1 MPAPS
6 DPSLYE
12 LLEVS
17 QAASAQEIE
26 GAYERISGLV
36 APDSLAVYAMLDE
49 SEVDSLRAQVE
60 QAYQTLRDPE
70 QRAAYD
76 IAQSQAQR
84 SNPAAPGQRL
94 RPLPA
99 SPLPLPEP
107 SVQPKAAAWPVV
119 QPQGPSARVAT
130 RLNVPA
136 ASPSMT
142 SAAPASM
149 RSGPAPAQK
158 PQGGRKALRPTL
170 NLEYGEALEV
180 SGAVLR
186 KIRESAQ
193 ASLEDLSDIT
203 KISKRYLAAVE
214 ADDYAN
220 LPATV
225 YVRGFVSEYA
235 RALGLEAR
243 EVAKSYMTQ
252 YQRQRAQSGK

>member
-1 MPAPS
+1 MAAPS
-6 DPSLYE
+6 QPSLYE

-26 GAYERISGLV
+26 GAYQRVSGLV

-49 SEVDSLRAQVE
+49 SEVDGLRAQVDE
-60 QAYQTLRDPE
+60 AYKTLRDPVL
-70 QRAAYD
+70 RAAYD
-76 IAQSQAQR
+76 MSQR
-84 SNPAAPGQRL
+84 RAAPTASQRL

-99 SPLPLPEP
+99 SELALPEP
-107 SVQPKAAAWPVV
+107 TGPATVAKAPSWPVV

-130 RLNVPA
+130 RLGG
-136 ASPSMT
+136 PS
-142 SAAPASM
+142 
-149 RSGPAPAQK
+149 SGPSSASAGAPGSRPVQMAQR
-158 PQGGRKALRPTL
+158 PQGNRKLLRPTIS
-170 NLEYGEALEV
+170 LEYGDALEV
-180 SGAVLR
+180 TGALLR
-186 KIRESAQ
+186 KVRESAQ
-193 ASLEDLSDIT
+193 ASLEDVSDIT

-252 YQRQRAQSGK
+252 YQRHRAQSGG

>member
-17 QAASAQEIE
+17 HAASAQEIE
-26 GAYERISGLV
+26 GAYQRISGLV

-49 SEVDSLRAQVE
+49 AEVDVLRAQVDE
-60 QAYQTLRDPE
+60 AYKTLRDPAA
-70 QRAAYD
+70 RMAYD
-76 IAQSQAQR
+76 AAQNQPQR
-84 SNPAAPGQRL
+84 PPAGPSAQRL
-94 RPLPA
+94 RPLPTSDLA
-99 SPLPLPEP
+99 LPEMPVQLPVKAP
-107 SVQPKAAAWPVV
+107 SWPVV

-130 RLNVPA
+130 RL
-136 ASPSMT
+136 S
-142 SAAPASM
+142 SAQGP
-149 RSGPAPAQK
+149 SGPSAVGAGTNRVTQPLR
-158 PQGGRKALRPTL
+158 PQGGRKLLRPTL
-170 NLEYGEALEV
+170 LLEYSDTLEV
-180 SGAVLR
+180 TGALLR
-186 KIRESAQ
+186 KVRESAQ
-193 ASLEDLSDIT
+193 ASLEDVSDIT

-252 YQRQRAQSGK
+252 YQRHRAQSGG

>member
-6 DPSLYE
+6 QPSLYE

-26 GAYERISGLV
+26 GAYQRVSGLV

-49 SEVDSLRAQVE
+49 VEVDSLRAQVE
-60 QAYQTLRDPE
+60 TAYQTLRDPVA
-70 QRAAYD
+70 RAAYD
-76 IAQSQAQR
+76 SSHHEAPR
-84 SNPAAPGQRL
+84 RPAVSAGQRL

-99 SPLPLPEP
+99 SQLPLPEP
-107 SVQPKAAAWPVV
+107 AAQPKAPSWPVV

-130 RLNVPA
+130 RIGGP
-136 ASPSMT
+136 
-142 SAAPASM
+142 SAAPASVEGAGPSGRQA
-149 RSGPAPAQK
+149 RSAPQSM
-158 PQGGRKALRPTL
+158 GHRKQLLPTL
-170 NLEYGEALEV
+170 GLEYNDALEV
-180 SGAVLR
+180 TGALLR

-193 ASLEDLSDIT
+193 ASLEDVSDIT

-252 YQRQRAQSGK
+252 YQRYRAQSGG